1 MRGRRTRV
9 PVEARISN
17 SNLQSDIMQME
28 NRCLCDFGEWLLLLL
43 LLGQRW
49 GLVFLLLNRVM
60 YFKFLRQRGK
70 LCIVTSVM
78 EAAGEI
84 DSVIYISYI
93 LCCDL
98 SACATVRTLWP
109 QQTWRPLWTPP
120 PSPYLFP
127 SSHPH
132 LDIPPPLGGHLV
144 PNQACPLQH
153 SSPSSPLST
162 LLSTSG
168 DPLRHAAKD
177 SSDPPLASCLSSL
190 ETNDARC
197 VIPSSTRITIWRV

>member
-1 MRGRRTRV
+1 
-9 PVEARISN
+9 
-17 SNLQSDIMQME
+17 ME

-43 LLGQRW
+43 GQRW
-49 GLVFLLLNRVM
+49 GLVFLLLNWVM
-60 YFKFLRQRGK
+60 YFKFLCQRGK
-70 LCIVTSVM
+70 ICIVTSVM
-78 EAAGEI
+78 EAAREI
-84 DSVIYISYI
+84 YGVIYISYI

-98 SACATVRTLWP
+98 SACTTVRTLWP
-109 QQTWRPLWTPP
+109 QQTRRPLRTPT
-120 PSPYLFP
+120 SPYLFP

-132 LDIPPPLGGHLV
+132 LNIPPPLGGHLV

-168 DPLRHAAKD
+168 DPLRRAAKD

-197 VIPSSTRITIWRV
+197 VISSSTRITIWRV